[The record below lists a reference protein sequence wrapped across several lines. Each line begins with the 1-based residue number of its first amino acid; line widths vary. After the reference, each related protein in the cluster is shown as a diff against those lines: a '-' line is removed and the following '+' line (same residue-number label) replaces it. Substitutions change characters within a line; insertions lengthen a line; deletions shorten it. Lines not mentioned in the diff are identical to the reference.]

1 LAAGIPLPID
11 SDGALEQNPATAM
24 FDAFFTWLEASA
36 FSVWMRE
43 SPSVFAFPIILAVHT
58 IGMGFIAGIS
68 VALDLRI
75 LGVGSRIPLVEF
87 RRFWPLMWVGLWLNV
102 ASGLALLAAYPTK
115 ALTNPLF
122 YIKLGLIAAALVIWR
137 QVGTIVTTSDDAPAR
152 LDGGY
157 GQPVRTAVDVKVA
170 ERAATSGLALE
181 RARRLAIASLV
192 CWAAAIAAGRFLA
205 YTYVRLMV
213 DSVPI
218 PRPWIPWS
226 Y

>member
-1 LAAGIPLPID
+1 V
-11 SDGALEQNPATAM
+11 

-43 SPSVFAFPIILAVHT
+43 SPSVFAFPIILAAHT

-102 ASGLALLAAYPTK
+102 VSGLALLAAYPTK

-137 QVGTIVTTSDDAPAR
+137 QARMIVTTSDEAPAS

-157 GQPVRTAVDVKVA
+157 GQPARTAVDVKVA
-170 ERAATSGLALE
+170 ERAAPAGVALE
-181 RARRLAIASLV
+181 RAKRLAIVSLA

-213 DSVPI
+213 DSAPV